1 MTIGHTAG
9 GRSAHRPDQD
19 RARPAVVELAVM
31 AVSLQSGTDTRP
43 SRFLPG
49 AGRARRDWHDR
60 PVPTVQPAAVP
71 ALAPVAILAAASL
84 WWPEHGD
91 QALFEVAGR
100 ALNEGSVY
108 YRDFWDIK
116 QPGIYW
122 FYALGERAWPGG
134 PDTAGLGTRI
144 LEALLAVSA
153 GWLVLVVVAQ
163 WPLHR
168 WVRRCSPTLVVGP
181 YLIWSAVGGVGQVEG
196 LMTVT
201 VLAVLALTWPS
212 PTATRPGAWFA
223 AGLVVGGVA
232 LLKTL
237 YLPLVV
243 APMAIAL
250 VAGRRTPAG
259 PARRPDAV
267 RATAAALGA
276 AAAPVAAAGH
286 LAQHGVLGLALRT
299 TFVLPWQVTANPV
312 VHPASSF
319 GELLRSLTNLTP
331 LTGPLAVVAFV
342 ATAAAARGHRD
353 RVLPP
358 LTAPALTTIAVL
370 AVGLALPQ
378 FPTPYRLL
386 LLAAPVGLLAVAGL
400 QHVADRATGRAL
412 RAATVVVLVGLA
424 LLTGRQLGHL
434 LRSGGPTGLDLTSR
448 VSRGDN
454 GTGASARRAAAEVAS
469 RVPPR
474 SPVYVFGDPRILL
487 LLNARQGAE
496 VTGWS
501 MEMQPAS
508 VWHELTRELARS
520 RPALVFVDP
529 TFAAVLAGTPDAA
542 GVRDLLAGHYQVLA
556 RTTDGTWYVT
566 PVPGSPIPAPDGVRL
581 GS

>member
-1 MTIGHTAG
+1 MRH
-9 GRSAHRPDQD
+9 RS
-19 RARPAVVELAVM
+19 
-31 AVSLQSGTDTRP
+31 
-43 SRFLPG
+43 SRH
-49 AGRARRDWHDR
+49 DWHDR
-60 PVPTVQPAAVP
+60 RVPDVKPAAC
-71 ALAPVAILAAASL
+71 LAPIAGLATASL

-122 FYALGERAWPGG
+122 FHALGERLWPGG
-134 PDTAGLGTRI
+134 PDTAGLGPRI
-144 LEALLAVSA
+144 LEALLAVLA
-153 GWLVLVVVAQ
+153 GWLVLVIVTD
-163 WPLHR
+163 WPLQR
-168 WVRRCSPTLVVGP
+168 WVRWCAPSLVVGP
-181 YLIWSAVGGVGQVEG
+181 YLVWSAVGGVGQVEG

-201 VLAVLALTWPS
+201 LLAVLALTWPRAPA
-212 PTATRPGAWFA
+212 PTAATGRVPRGRGAWFA
-223 AGLVVGGVA
+223 AGLVVGCVG

-243 APMAIAL
+243 VPMTLAL
-250 VAGRRTPAG
+250 VAGRRAPAG
-259 PARRPDAV
+259 PARRNDAV
-267 RATAAALGA
+267 RVASALLGA
-276 AAAPVAAAGH
+276 GALTVVAAGH
-286 LAQHGVLGLALRT
+286 LAQHGVLGLALHT
-299 TFVLPWQVTANPV
+299 TFVLPWQVTANPA

-319 GELLRSLTNLTP
+319 GELARSLTNLTP
-331 LTGPLAVVAFV
+331 LTGPLAVLALV
-342 ATAAAARGHRD
+342 AAARGHRD

-358 LTAPALTTIAVL
+358 LTAPALTTVTAL

-400 QHVADRATGRAL
+400 QHLAGLTSGRAL
-412 RAATVVVLVGLA
+412 RTATAVVLVGLA
-424 LLTGRQLGHL
+424 LLTGRQVLHL
-434 LRSGGPTGLDLTSR
+434 ARSGGPAGLDLTAR
-448 VSRGDN
+448 VTRADN
-454 GTGASARRAAAEVAS
+454 GPAAAALRAANEVAS

-496 VTGWS
+496 ITGWS

-508 VWHELTRELARS
+508 VWRELDRELTRS
-520 RPALVFVDP
+520 RPPFVFVDP
-529 TFAAVLAGTPDAA
+529 TFADVLAGTPEAA
-542 GVRDLLAGHYQVLA
+542 GVLDLLARQYQVFA
-556 RTTDGTWYVT
+556 RTAEGTWYLT
-566 PVPGSPIPAPDGVRL
+566 LRPGSPIPAPDGVRL